1 MLQIIIAKES
11 DTQLEIVAGTYSS
24 DQKRA
29 KKKDVRKRVGNLSA
43 SLASGSHI
51 RKNILRYENTDR
63 ITKR

>member
-29 KKKDVRKRVGNLSA
+29 KKRTYVKEWGICLTPWRPAVIFVKTFSDMK
-43 SLASGSHI
+43 I
-51 RKNILRYENTDR
+51 QT
-63 ITKR
+63 